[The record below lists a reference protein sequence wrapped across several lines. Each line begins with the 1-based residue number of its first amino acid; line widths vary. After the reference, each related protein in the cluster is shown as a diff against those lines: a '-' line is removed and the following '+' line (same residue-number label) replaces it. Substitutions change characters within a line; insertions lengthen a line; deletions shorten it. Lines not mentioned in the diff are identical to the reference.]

1 MTGAELVSEMK
12 TTRVRRR
19 DPAEDAIIRSKI
31 ETVLAE
37 AKRRWPCLDDVPGRN
52 KMSRILAADDR
63 IKRLGYTEHTVRKI
77 LGGDYPAARRLDI
90 PGYLNG
96 GPSIH
101 FQ

>member
-1 MTGAELVSEMK
+1 MAAVELVSETK
-12 TTRVRRR
+12 QRRPR
-19 DPAEDAIIRSKI
+19 RHDPAEDAVIRSKI

-37 AKRRWPCLDDVPGRN
+37 AKRRWPCLDHVPGRN

-63 IKRLGYTEHTVRKI
+63 IKELGYTEHTVRKI
-77 LGGDYPAARRLDI
+77 LGGDYPAARRLNI

-96 GPSIH
+96 GLETS

>member
-1 MTGAELVSEMK
+1 MVAVELVQNAK
-12 TTRVRRR
+12 ARRTRRR
-19 DPAEDAIIRSKI
+19 DPAEDAEIRSKI

-77 LGGDYPAARRLDI
+77 LGGDYPAARRLKI

-96 GPSIH
+96 APDTH